1 MTIGTTIDEAWKIKK
16 SISLLN
22 AEIAIKEGELKE
34 IEERL
39 HSQMKTEDTTRGAGK
54 LASVLLSLDEVPT
67 VEDWDKLQAYIKRH
81 SAFHLLQKRVAVLAV
96 RELWGQHKKVPGVV
110 AVPQTKLK
118 YTAIS

>member
-1 MTIGTTIDEAWKIKK
+1 MTIGSTIDEAWKVKNEIKK
-16 SISLLN
+16 LN
-22 AEIAIKEGELKE
+22 AEISIREEELKA

-39 HSQMKTEDTTRGAGK
+39 HAQMKTEDTTRGAGK
-54 LASVLLSLDEVPT
+54 LASVLLSPDEVPT
-67 VEDWDKLQAYIKRH
+67 VEDWDKLQAYIKRN

-110 AVPQTKLK
+110 AVQQTKLK